1 MGVSIDTVSSGVSSA
16 TSSSSSGS
24 GGGTGVGVDTET
36 AVVLVAVDGVEGRC
50 VMDIVRA
57 RGEAGV

>member
-1 MGVSIDTVSSGVSSA
+1 MGVSIDTCSGGASSA

-24 GGGTGVGVDTET
+24 NGGTGVGEDTDT
-36 AVVLVAVDGVEGRC
+36 AVVLVAVDGVEGRL
-50 VMDIVRA
+50 MDIVRA